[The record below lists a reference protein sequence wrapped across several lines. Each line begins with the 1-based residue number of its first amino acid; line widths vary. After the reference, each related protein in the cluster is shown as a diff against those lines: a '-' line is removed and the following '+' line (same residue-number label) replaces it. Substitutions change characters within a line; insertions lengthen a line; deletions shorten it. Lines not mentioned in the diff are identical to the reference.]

1 MEHIKITDL
10 CVGDWVMYDLKPYI
24 VQQIDGESEHVVIS
38 GSEGVRDKH
47 IDYIEPICIKPEM
60 LEKNGLK
67 AYSDMHN
74 SWKFD
79 ISDNIRVWM
88 FKDSYVWA
96 FQVMSYGLGYNHC
109 VAKVFIR
116 HIHQLQNALRLAGI
130 DKEIEL

>member
-38 GSEGVRDKH
+38 GSEGVREKH

-60 LEKNGLK
+60 LEKNGFVKESRAYKWSDEKYRVFVWLK
-67 AYSDMHN
+67 KFSHFVDVVEMNKQFATRN
-74 SWKFD
+74 SCIEVK
-79 ISDNIRVWM
+79 
-88 FKDSYVWA
+88 K
-96 FQVMSYGLGYNHC
+96 L
-109 VAKVFIR
+109 
-116 HIHQLQNALRLAGI
+116 HIHQLQHALRLAGI